1 MKTNKNLAIE
11 KIQELA
17 NDLQTYV
24 GATLEIDEDIEL
36 EIGELFINIKGTIT
50 AESIDYAPDEYE
62 NGHLFFAGYCDVD
75 DWSFDGT
82 VTIQDE
88 DLNIL
93 ETIEISDKDFE

>member
-1 MKTNKNLAIE
+1 MKTNKDLAIE

-36 EIGELFINIKGTIT
+36 EIGERYICIKGTIT
-50 AESIDYAPDEYE
+50 AESIDSAKDEYE
-62 NGHLFFAGYCDVD
+62 GGHLFFAGYCIVD
-75 DWSFDGT
+75 DWTFDGT
-82 VTIQDE
+82 VTVQDE

-93 ETIEISDKDFE
+93 ETIDILDKDFE

>member
-1 MKTNKNLAIE
+1 MKTNKDLAIE

-24 GATLEIDEDIEL
+24 GATIEIDEDIEL
-36 EIGELFINIKGTIT
+36 EIGELYINIKGTIT
-50 AESIDYAPDEYE
+50 AESIDSAKEEYE
-62 NGHLFFAGYCDVD
+62 NGYLFFAGYCYVD
-75 DWSFDGT
+75 DWSFYGAVT
-82 VTIQDE
+82 VQDE